1 MDLSKLKRNPK
12 EYNGWNFD
20 YKTISSI
27 SQLTQDSQYPIGME
41 ETESVLLALEKYL
54 IMADKNRP
62 LESTKPKALVIH
74 FVICSYLT
82 KTQQKWNKQKWK

>member
-20 YKTISSI
+20 YKTISTI
-27 SQLTQDSQYPIGME
+27 SQLTKNSQYPIGME

-54 IMADKNRP
+54 IMADKNKP
-62 LESTKPKALVIH
+62 LESNEPKALVIH
-74 FVICSYLT
+74 SVV
-82 KTQQKWNKQKWK
+82 KQSEL